1 VKLRQNLLLWFLLPL
16 AAGCSGCGDSAA
28 SRRSDSEKPTEQL
41 SEELFAWAIGNL
53 NRLEEFDTG
62 DMLPEIVKRLEQPN
76 APAEGGAL
84 MQTWPMPEMLRQV
97 VNRLN
102 QWIRARPP
110 AADWQAD
117 PIIETLPEP
126 LGELSQ
132 VRELGKLEFSTYDG
146 FALRE
151 VVWLRD
157 VSAWARGDE
166 LNDLDRAG
174 RLFDWTVR
182 NIQLESALAQPGDEP
197 AARVPLLPWETLMFG
212 RGTGAQR
219 AWVFILLAR
228 QQGLDAAMLAIDT
241 SSAQPPAADETP
253 PKPPG
258 DPLQPWV
265 VGVLIE
271 GQWYLFD
278 PALGLPIPGPEG
290 VKLDEAGRLDIRPA
304 TLAQVAADDGLLRRL
319 DISESICYPVQASD
333 LKRVVALV
341 EASPTYLARRMKMVE
356 SRLAGEQRMVLSI
369 DATALAARFAA
380 GEQIAEARLWTHPY
394 ETLLARSRL
403 GPEGVRSRLVELLPY
418 YSSPGAPLGK
428 GRMLYL
434 KGAFTGRHG
443 ATREFQQSRPP
454 NRVLAA
460 AKIHQVEKVIY
471 LRAKQNAGYWLGLI
485 AFERGNYSSA
495 IDYFLKRTLEAWP
508 GGPWQHGALY
518 NLGRTYAAAGQ
529 TAKAVETYRAA
540 AGAPGYM
547 GNLLRAKWLEE
558 LRSEQEIADRFGKG
572 TVPFSPRENRD
583 SPPVVPGLIPK
594 SPPQESQPQAEPQQ
608 PPF

>member
-1 VKLRQNLLLWFLLPL
+1 VKLKQSLLLWFLLPL
-16 AAGCSGCGDSAA
+16 AAGCGGCGDSAA
-28 SRRSDSEKPTEQL
+28 SRRSDSEKPADQL

-53 NRLEEFDTG
+53 NRLEEFDAG
-62 DMLPEIVKRLEQPN
+62 DMLQEIVKRLDQSK
-76 APAEGGAL
+76 ATGEGGAL

-102 QWIRARPP
+102 QWIRAQTP
-110 AADWQAD
+110 AAVWQGD
-117 PIIETLPEP
+117 PIIKTLPEK
-126 LGELSQ
+126 LGQLPQ
-132 VRELGKLEFSTYDG
+132 VKELGKLEFSAYDG

-182 NIQLESALAQPGDEP
+182 NIQLESTLAQTGGEP
-197 AARVPLLPWETLMFG
+197 ASRVPLLPWETLMFG
-212 RGTGAQR
+212 RGTGAER

-241 SSAQPPAADETP
+241 SSAEPPGAGADETP
-253 PKPPG
+253 PRPPA

-278 PALGLPIPGPEG
+278 PVLGLPIPGPEG
-290 VKLDEAGRLDIRPA
+290 VKLDESGQLDIRPA
-304 TLAQVAADDGLLRRL
+304 TLAQVADDDTLLRRL
-319 DISESICYPVQASD
+319 DIGESVSYPVRASD

-356 SRLAGEQRMVLSI
+356 SRLAGKQRMVLSL

-380 GEQIAEARLWTHPY
+380 GEHIAEARLWTHPY

-403 GPEGVRSRLVELLPY
+403 GPEGVRSRLVDLLPY
-418 YSSPGAPLGK
+418 YSAPGAPLCK

-434 KGAFTGRHG
+434 KGRFTGPHG

-460 AKIHQVEKVIY
+460 AKIHQMEKVIY

-485 AFERGNYSSA
+485 AFQRGNYPSA

-508 GGPWQHGALY
+508 GGPWRHGAMY
-518 NLGRTYAAAGQ
+518 NLGRTYAAAGEA
-529 TAKAVETYRAA
+529 AKAVEIYRADAGA
-540 AGAPGYM
+540 AGYP
-547 GNLLRAKWLEE
+547 GNLLRAKWLEQ
-558 LRSEQEIADRFGKG
+558 LRC
-572 TVPFSPRENRD
+572 
-583 SPPVVPGLIPK
+583 L
-594 SPPQESQPQAEPQQ
+594 PQESQPQAEPQQ